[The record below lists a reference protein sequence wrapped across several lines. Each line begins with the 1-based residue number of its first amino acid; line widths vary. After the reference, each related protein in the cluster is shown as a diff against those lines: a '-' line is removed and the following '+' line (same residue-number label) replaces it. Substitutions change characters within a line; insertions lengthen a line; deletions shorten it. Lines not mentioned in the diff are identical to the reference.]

1 MATMNAETG
10 YSSLGERNELPVPPS
25 IEQRHQ
31 LHERAEELKEK
42 IQVTRE
48 RLDIKRNARE
58 RFTSAAMVV
67 AVVGLLSGLA
77 TGGMFTR
84 Q

>member
-1 MATMNAETG
+1 M
-10 YSSLGERNELPVPPS
+10 SVQPVDDLALKA

-31 LHERAEELKEK
+31 LHERAEELKGK

-48 RLDIKRNARE
+48 RLDVKRNARE
-58 RFTSAAMVV
+58 KFGTAAL
-67 AVVGLLSGLA
+67 ALAAVGLLTGFA

-84 Q
+84 R

>member
-1 MATMNAETG
+1 
-10 YSSLGERNELPVPPS
+10 LKP

-31 LHERAEELKEK
+31 LHDRADELKGK

-48 RLDIKRNARE
+48 KLDIKRNARE
-58 RFTSAAMVV
+58 RFGSAAIVV
-67 AVVGLLSGLA
+67 AAVGLLSGFA

-84 Q
+84 R

>member
-1 MATMNAETG
+1 M
-10 YSSLGERNELPVPPS
+10 SVQPVDDLALKA

-31 LHERAEELKEK
+31 LHDRADELKGK

-48 RLDIKRNARE
+48 KLDIKRNARE
-58 RFTSAAMVV
+58 RFGSAAIVV
-67 AVVGLLSGLA
+67 AAVGLLSGFA

-84 Q
+84 R

>member
-1 MATMNAETG
+1 M
-10 YSSLGERNELPVPPS
+10 SVQPVDDLALKA

-48 RLDIKRNARE
+48 RLDVKRNARE
-58 RFTSAAMVV
+58 KFGKLSAVV
-67 AVVGLLSGLA
+67 AAVGLL
-77 TGGMFTR
+77 TGFAMGGVFTR
-84 Q
+84 R

>member
-1 MATMNAETG
+1 M
-10 YSSLGERNELPVPPS
+10 SIQPVDDLALKA

-31 LHERAEELKEK
+31 LHERAEELKGK

-48 RLDIKRNARE
+48 WLDIKKNARE
-58 RFTSAAMVV
+58 KFTTAAV
-67 AVVGLLSGLA
+67 AVAAVGLLTGFA

-84 Q
+84 R

>member
-1 MATMNAETG
+1 M
-10 YSSLGERNELPVPPS
+10 SVQPVDDLALKA

-48 RLDIKRNARE
+48 KLDIRRNARE
-58 RFTSAAMVV
+58 KFAGAAAVV
-67 AVVGLLSGLA
+67 AGIGLLTGFA

-84 Q
+84 R

>member
-1 MATMNAETG
+1 M
-10 YSSLGERNELPVPPS
+10 SIQPVDDLALKA

-31 LHERAEELKEK
+31 LHERAEELKGK

-48 RLDIKRNARE
+48 KMDIKKNARE
-58 RFTSAAMVV
+58 KFTTVAMAVAA
-67 AVVGLLSGLA
+67 VGLLTGFA

-84 Q
+84 R

>member
-1 MATMNAETG
+1 M
-10 YSSLGERNELPVPPS
+10 SVQPVDDLALKA

-48 RLDIKRNARE
+48 RLDIRRNVRE
-58 RFTSAAMVV
+58 KFVGAAAV
-67 AVVGLLSGLA
+67 AAAVGLLSGFA
-77 TGGMFTR
+77 TGGIFTR
-84 Q
+84 R

>member
-1 MATMNAETG
+1 M
-10 YSSLGERNELPVPPS
+10 SIQPVDDLALKA

-48 RLDIKRNARE
+48 KLDIKRNARE
-58 RFTSAAMVV
+58 RFTGAAVI
-67 AVVGLLSGLA
+67 AAAVGLLSGFA
-77 TGGMFTR
+77 SGGMFTR
-84 Q
+84 R

>member
-1 MATMNAETG
+1 M
-10 YSSLGERNELPVPPS
+10 SIQPVDDLALKA

-48 RLDIKRNARE
+48 KLDIKRNARE
-58 RFTSAAMVV
+58 RFTGAAVV
-67 AVVGLLSGLA
+67 AAAVGLLSGFA
-77 TGGMFTR
+77 SGGMFTR
-84 Q
+84 R

>member
-1 MATMNAETG
+1 M
-10 YSSLGERNELPVPPS
+10 SVQPVDDLALKP

-31 LHERAEELKEK
+31 LHDRADELKGK

-48 RLDIKRNARE
+48 KLDIKRNARE
-58 RFTSAAMVV
+58 RFGSAAIVV
-67 AVVGLLSGLA
+67 AAVGLLSGFA

-84 Q
+84 R

>member
-1 MATMNAETG
+1 MSVE
-10 YSSLGERNELPVPPS
+10 PVDDLALKA

-31 LHERAEELKEK
+31 LHERAEELKGK

-58 RFTSAAMVV
+58 RFTSAAVVV
-67 AVVGLLSGLA
+67 AAVGLLTGFA
-77 TGGMFTR
+77 TGGMFR
-84 Q
+84 LR

>member
-1 MATMNAETG
+1 M
-10 YSSLGERNELPVPPS
+10 SVQPVDDLALKA

-31 LHERAEELKEK
+31 LHERAEELKGK

-58 RFTSAAMVV
+58 KFGGAAAVV
-67 AVVGLLSGLA
+67 AAVGLLAGFA

-84 Q
+84 R

>member
-1 MATMNAETG
+1 M
-10 YSSLGERNELPVPPS
+10 SIQPVDDLALKA

-31 LHERAEELKEK
+31 LHERAEELKGK

-58 RFTSAAMVV
+58 RFTSAAVVV
-67 AVVGLLSGLA
+67 AAVGLFTGFA

-84 Q
+84 R